1 MLKEDLAMGEE
12 EEREE
17 VVVTLKEDPALKEE
31 EEVVEEVVEEEEEEE
46 EGASW
51 RKWRKRWRWKQRIRG
66 VFSPSPPQ
74 KVGVPTALP
83 SPTSPSTFPPALYRP

>member
-1 MLKEDLAMGEE
+1 MKEDLAMGEE

-17 VVVTLKEDPALKEE
+17 VVVTLKEDPALKKEE
-31 EEVVEEVVEEEEEEE
+31 EEVEEE

-51 RKWRKRWRWKQRIRG
+51 RKWPKRWRWKQRTRG

-83 SPTSPSTFPPALYRP
+83 SPTSPSTFPPALCRP